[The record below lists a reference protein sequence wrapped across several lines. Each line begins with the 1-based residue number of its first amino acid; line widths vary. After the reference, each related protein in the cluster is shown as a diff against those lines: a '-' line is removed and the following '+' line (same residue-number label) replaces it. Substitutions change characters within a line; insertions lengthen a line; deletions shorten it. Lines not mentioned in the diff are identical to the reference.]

1 MSSARSARLYVDA
14 PIMQNIDLSPTVE
27 AFGLYRTTDVTGISG
42 TGLVAVGARFSDG
55 TCVLRWNSA
64 STVVWDSL
72 EALEATHCYEVD
84 GVPNAE
90 VVFVDR
96 S

>member
-96 S
+96 F